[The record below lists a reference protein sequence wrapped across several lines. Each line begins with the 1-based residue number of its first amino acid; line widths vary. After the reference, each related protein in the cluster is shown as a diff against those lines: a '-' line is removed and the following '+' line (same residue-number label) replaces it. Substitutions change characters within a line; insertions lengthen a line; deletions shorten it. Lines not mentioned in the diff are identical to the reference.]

1 MTSVTH
7 RALVNASWLLKLRW
21 AAVVGQLLTI
31 VIVGFVL
38 KIPLFWGP
46 LLVII
51 GATTV
56 SNIFLYLWV
65 SLHSQTQSRTDDDHG
80 FDLGLGLVS
89 TMDLLSLTA
98 LLYATGGVSNPF
110 FLFLFV
116 NLGLSA
122 ILLPRTWVWSLNVL
136 AVFCFVFL
144 LYDHYSIAVLE
155 SGPDLQPVRRSGEW
169 SILQLGMIVAFA
181 GCSSVVVYFLT
192 RLTSSL
198 RQHELELREAQRL
211 TAQNEKLEALG
222 TLAAGTAH
230 ELATPLSTIAVVAR
244 EVEKAVTS
252 RLGDHE
258 HNRELIDDIHL
269 IRRELDRCRKILDRM
284 SSDAGQ
290 TIGEAMQAVSLDRL
304 KTETLA
310 GLSDADRVDWQ
321 TLHRGPTATALV
333 PLMSL
338 SQALRGL
345 IQNSLDASTATQ
357 RVSVEVDC
365 GQSSTWS
372 IRVQDRGQGME
383 PETVSRVGQPFFT
396 TKPPGKGMGLGVF
409 LADNLVRRLGGQ
421 MEIRSVVG
429 IGTTVT
435 IRLQNRRLSSE
446 SKETSAQPS
455 EHTGLSER
463 TLPTRSPKT

>member
-1 MTSVTH
+1 MTLATH
-7 RALVNASWLLKLRW
+7 RSLLNASWLLKLRW
-21 AAVVGQLLTI
+21 AAVVGQMLTI
-31 VIVGFVL
+31 AFVGCVL
-38 KIPLFWGP
+38 KIPLFWEP

-56 SNIFLYLWV
+56 SNLFLHLWL
-65 SLHSQTQSRTDDDHG
+65 SLHRQANPPTDDGHG
-80 FDLGLGLVS
+80 FDLCLGLVS

-122 ILLPRTWVWSLNVL
+122 ILLPRTWVWGLNVL

-155 SGPDLQPVRRSGEW
+155 SGPDLQPVRSSGVW

-198 RQHELELREAQRL
+198 RQHEFELREAQRL

-244 EVEKAVTS
+244 EVEKAVES

-258 HNRELIDDIHL
+258 FNRELVDDIRL
-269 IRRELDRCRKILDRM
+269 IRCELDRCRKILDRM
-284 SSDAGQ
+284 SADAGQ

-310 GLSDADRVDWQ
+310 GLSDAGRVDWK
-321 TLHRGPTATALV
+321 TLCCDKTTTALV

-345 IQNSLDASTATQ
+345 IQNGLDASTADR
-357 RVSVEVDC
+357 RVSVEVNC
-365 GQSSTWS
+365 EQSSTWT
-372 IRVQDRGQGME
+372 IRVQDRGAGMI
-383 PETVSRVGQPFFT
+383 PETASRVGEPFFT

-409 LADNLVRRLGGQ
+409 LADNLIRRLGGQ
-421 MEIRSVVG
+421 MKFQSIVG
-429 IGTTVT
+429 NGTTVT
-435 IRLQNRRLSSE
+435 IHLPNRPLSGE
-446 SKETSAQPS
+446 MPEA
-455 EHTGLSER
+455 HTHSTKYSDWNERPLS
-463 TLPTRSPKT
+463 TGP